1 MALLPNIN
9 VGTSPNDGTGS
20 SLRDAFIIVN
30 ENFQLIEAF
39 FPNSNVANLTANIQS
54 TGTSTFN
61 YVNAN
66 VVYSSIFG
74 NAGALYY
81 GNIATAAQPNITS
94 LGNLSSLIVSG
105 TLTSEGATTLTGN
118 LSTSAGHTIQG
129 AFSIPPFTLTSNSY
143 AITST
148 DTVVIANVSA
158 SANTSVT
165 LPNADVNDGRTI
177 EVRWWDPDGLDPTAN
192 VTITIE
198 PGAGNIYTTGS
209 FTADSFNITS
219 NDYSVKLL
227 SNGNNWFRLQ
237 QTSVPPSTS
246 KSTTLISV
254 PAYRINTGDYFVLGN
269 TSSAG
274 NIIMTLPNAT
284 VSNGQEVVVRLWD
297 PDNSDPTANITVN
310 VEIGAG
316 NIWTTDRAESNE
328 FYIYGSSANVTSKFL
343 SDGIYW
349 YTI

>member
-66 VVYSSIFG
+66 VVYSSTFG

-129 AFSIPPFTLTSNSY
+129 AFSIPPSFVTTATY
-143 AITST
+143 AVTST
-148 DTVVIANVSA
+148 DTVIIANVSA
-158 SANTSVT
+158 SANTSIT

-177 EVRWWDPDGLDPTAN
+177 EVRWWDPDNSDPTAN
-192 VTITIE
+192 ITVTVE
-198 PGAGNIYTTGS
+198 PSAGNIFTTGS
-209 FTADSFNITS
+209 FQTPSFSIDS
-219 NDYSVKLL
+219 NDYSAKLT
-227 SNGNNWFRLQ
+227 SDGTYWFRQQ
-237 QTSVPPSTS
+237 QTSIPPSTT
-246 KSTTLISV
+246 KSTVVVFSDS
-254 PAYRINTGDYFVLGN
+254 RINSSDYLLIGN
-269 TSSAG
+269 TSAAG
-274 NIIMTLPNAT
+274 NLILTLPNAT

-310 VEIGAG
+310 VEISAG
-316 NIWTTDRAESNE
+316 NIWTTDRTQSNE
-328 FYIYGSSANVTSKFL
+328 FLIYGSSANITAKFI
-343 SDGIYW
+343 SDGNYW
-349 YTI
+349 YVI